1 MVGGILLVSHNELA
15 VHRSHV
21 RQHLLLL
28 AHHLAPVLQLRML
41 DISHHQSALGGLV
54 VGKDVDVVVVRHYR
68 RVLVVHVRRGLY
80 ERAVLSSQVLDEEVV
95 AVACTAFKKEHHRLF
110 LVGSDE
116 IEAFRFLRIL
126 VEQHVLALW
135 SAHLVVVNLL
145 RGIDVRELLAS
156 FRTVVG
162 TIVEAVSL
170 PGSTGE
176 FCPFY
181 MVLCQLPGLHVD
193 DVELLPVA
201 AAA

>member
-1 MVGGILLVSHNELA
+1 
-15 VHRSHV
+15 
-21 RQHLLLL
+21 
-28 AHHLAPVLQLRML
+28 ML
-41 DISHHQSALGGLV
+41 DVSHHQSALGGLV

-80 ERAVLSSQVLDEEVV
+80 EWAVLLSQVLDEEVV
-95 AVACTAFKKEHHRLF
+95 AVACTTFKKEHHRLF

-116 IEAFRFLRIL
+116 IEALRFLRIL

-181 MVLCQLPGLHVD
+181 MVLRQLPGLHVD